1 MNAIGKTV
9 TVGGLILASGLL
21 GFLMQWLVPVQALT
35 DGKGMVGS
43 IIGLV
48 TVLLALVLGLLVWT
62 SYGVYTKQ
70 VDETQ
75 SLGPVILQLDFAL
88 ERYGP
93 EARAG
98 RELLRGLVA
107 RVRERFW
114 GGKGLGHP
122 GSIYAE
128 ARGDLRAIADFFAS
142 LKPAT
147 EEQRELVGAAKQA
160 FARVVE
166 TTLLMARQLGN
177 PVPLLL
183 MVVVVGW
190 SALLFFCFGLLGT
203 LSWISFLAQFLGS
216 VAVAAAFFMIL
227 EFSSPY
233 SGLFRISPVG
243 IDGLMKSMGG

>member
-21 GFLMQWLVPVQALT
+21 GFLIQWLVPVQALT

-93 EARAG
+93 EARAR

-107 RVRERFW
+107 RIRERFW
-114 GGKGLGHP
+114 GGMGRGHP

-128 ARGDLRAIADFFAS
+128 ARGDLRAIADFFA
-142 LKPAT
+142 
-147 EEQRELVGAAKQA
+147 RRCHGAA
-160 FARVVE
+160 
-166 TTLLMARQLGN
+166 
-177 PVPLLL
+177 
-183 MVVVVGW
+183 
-190 SALLFFCFGLLGT
+190 GL
-203 LSWISFLAQFLGS
+203 QGS
-216 VAVAAAFFMIL
+216 
-227 EFSSPY
+227 
-233 SGLFRISPVG
+233 
-243 IDGLMKSMGG
+243 